1 MRCHALERERK
12 NIINLIAELIV
23 NSENNS
29 IANKNKWEWI
39 KKKKIGRLEF
49 DVDYYVNRKSD
60 VACPKRKLKLHLL
73 IYNIIDYRV

>member
-1 MRCHALERERK
+1 MK
-12 NIINLIAELIV
+12 IIQLLIKINGNE
-23 NSENNS
+23 S
-29 IANKNKWEWI
+29 

-49 DVDYYVNRKSD
+49 DVDYYVNKKSD